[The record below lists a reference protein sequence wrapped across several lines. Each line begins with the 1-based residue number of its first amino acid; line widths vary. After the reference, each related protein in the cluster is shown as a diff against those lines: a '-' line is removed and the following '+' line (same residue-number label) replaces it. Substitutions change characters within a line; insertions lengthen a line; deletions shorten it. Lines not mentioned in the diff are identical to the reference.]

1 MREHAQE
8 RIGNVDDGKDD
19 RRNDSRNDNQ
29 HKHEAG
35 AASRVVF
42 ALFANIFNGQFFAC
56 FVAENGLVLC
66 AVVLERAANIL
77 HM

>member
-19 RRNDSRNDNQ
+19 RRNDGRNDNQ

-35 AASRVVF
+35 AASWVVF

-56 FVAENGLVLC
+56 FVADVYKRQVLPYR
-66 AVVLERAANIL
+66 E
-77 HM
+77 